1 MKRMRII
8 YSIFLVVLLPFWSY
22 AQDAE
27 LSKIYMEQADQ
38 VYAEAKDAIEIAK
51 EIYIQSV
58 QADTNNVR
66 ANFMAGMLYLETVNR
81 DYCTA
86 YFERVKRLNPIYR
99 FNIDYL
105 LGRGYQYGLDF
116 EKALKYFQA
125 YRKRLLANKGYRGA
139 DRTGISLVNERI
151 QECSNGME
159 IIDMPTLY
167 TIENVGES
175 INSRWPDYA
184 PVLNDE
190 ETTMIFTSR
199 RQEGNTNEN
208 VDSDNFYF
216 EDIYISRR
224 DGITWQE
231 AKNIGQNI
239 NSLYHDS
246 NLYLT
251 RDGKTL
257 YIYSDEGNG
266 DIFYSNEDANG
277 EWAKPV
283 PLEGR
288 INSTGFAEQSVCI
301 SVDGS
306 FLLFASN
313 RPGGFGGF
321 DIYGC
326 YKENDKWMRPFNM
339 GPAINTKYDEDGP
352 YLANDGLTLYFS
364 SKGQKGFGGFDVF
377 KSVYDDAAQQWKK
390 PENLGYPVN
399 TVDDEVYF
407 HPSSD
412 GRRGYLASVREE
424 GQGFTDIYMVKYTGN
439 LGQTAR
445 SRIVKLKK
453 QDNKYTTDQELS
465 VKQLIDSVL
474 SIAAYQVYFDLNST
488 AVNQEYEK
496 KLNDMA
502 TFLNGNTNLGVQIS
516 AFASS
521 DGNPRYNLELSSKR
535 AQAVLEYFV
544 SKGVEDDRLAARG
557 FGILSG
563 LEDKSRRAEVKIL
576 NLADF

>member
-277 EWAKPV
+277 E
-283 PLEGR
+283 
-288 INSTGFAEQSVCI
+288 
-301 SVDGS
+301 
-306 FLLFASN
+306 
-313 RPGGFGGF
+313 
-321 DIYGC
+321 
-326 YKENDKWMRPFNM
+326 
-339 GPAINTKYDEDGP
+339 
-352 YLANDGLTLYFS
+352 
-364 SKGQKGFGGFDVF
+364 
-377 KSVYDDAAQQWKK
+377 
-390 PENLGYPVN
+390 
-399 TVDDEVYF
+399 
-407 HPSSD
+407 
-412 GRRGYLASVREE
+412 
-424 GQGFTDIYMVKYTGN
+424 
-439 LGQTAR
+439 
-445 SRIVKLKK
+445 
-453 QDNKYTTDQELS
+453 
-465 VKQLIDSVL
+465 
-474 SIAAYQVYFDLNST
+474 
-488 AVNQEYEK
+488 
-496 KLNDMA
+496 
-502 TFLNGNTNLGVQIS
+502 
-516 AFASS
+516 
-521 DGNPRYNLELSSKR
+521 
-535 AQAVLEYFV
+535 
-544 SKGVEDDRLAARG
+544 
-557 FGILSG
+557 
-563 LEDKSRRAEVKIL
+563 
-576 NLADF
+576 